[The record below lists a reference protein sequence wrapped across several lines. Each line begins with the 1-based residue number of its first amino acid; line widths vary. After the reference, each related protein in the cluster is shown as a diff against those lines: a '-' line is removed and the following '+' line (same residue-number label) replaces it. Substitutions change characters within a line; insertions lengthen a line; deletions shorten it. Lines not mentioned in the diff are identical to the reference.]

1 MRIAFVVHSLT
12 VVDYSLKASYNKTI
26 DMTIVIRFIK
36 WIWGSLKEPDVNLIS
51 LQIVSF
57 ASGSAV

>member
-1 MRIAFVVHSLT
+1 MHSLTFTLT
-12 VVDYSLKASYNKTI
+12 VVDYSLKASYNITI
-26 DMTIVIRFIK
+26 DTTTIVTRFIK
-36 WIWGSLKEPDVNLIS
+36 WIWGPLKVPDMNLIS